1 MGRLRDLAM
10 APLFDLIVDRH
21 GELDTERIEAIDSE
35 SAWRSGLLLHLGT
48 LKGVVVQVDDVD
60 RPQGDTRPLES

>member
-1 MGRLRDLAM
+1 MGRLHDHPM

-21 GELDTERIEAIDSE
+21 GVLDTERIEAIDSE

-48 LKGVVVQVDDVD
+48 LKGVVQVDDLD
-60 RPQGDTRPLES
+60 RPQDDVRLPES

>member
-1 MGRLRDLAM
+1 M

-21 GELDTERIEAIDSE
+21 GVLDTERIEAIDSE

-48 LKGVVVQVDDVD
+48 LKGVVQV
-60 RPQGDTRPLES
+60 LSLIHI

>member
-1 MGRLRDLAM
+1 MGRLRDLAI

-21 GELDTERIEAIDSE
+21 GVLDTERIEAIDSE

-48 LKGVVVQVDDVD
+48 LKGVVQVDDVD
-60 RPQGDTRPLES
+60 RPQGDTSPLES